1 MDSAVIAAQDRAGS
15 CESELEV
22 LMGEGPMRLSVS
34 RVSVRSDLAT
44 ATVSTAHSAAVPVDL
59 VRDGRRWL
67 LSFSQG
73 QDPLPAL
80 TS

>member
-1 MDSAVIAAQDRAGS
+1 
-15 CESELEV
+15 
-22 LMGEGPMRLSVS
+22 MRLSVS